1 MLLLLFVVV
10 DAGLLGVVL
19 FVAEG
24 VDLGGVV
31 VVVVAFGVVAVVVLA
46 FGAAVAV
53 EGTPR
58 ECRIALAQTPEQLV
72 QHRLDGRVVV
82 GGAGV

>member
-1 MLLLLFVVV
+1 MLLLVVVV

-31 VVVVAFGVVAVVVLA
+31 VVVVAFGVAAVVVVA
-46 FGAAVAV
+46 FGAAVTVVA
-53 EGTPR
+53 GY
-58 ECRIALAQTPEQLV
+58 LV
-72 QHRLDGRVVV
+72 LILLT
-82 GGAGV
+82 A